1 MTTKPD
7 SELDARNFTPRKRAR
22 EREARL
28 IATLTHSGRGFYLLV
43 AGLLAVIAVGAY
55 AYYRQLSEGL
65 VVTGMRHYV
74 FWGLY
79 MTNFVFFI
87 GISHAGTLISA
98 ILRVTGAGWRTPITR
113 MAEAITVFA
122 LLIGAPMILIDMG
135 RPDRVQN
142 VLLYGRI
149 QSAILWDVISITTY
163 ITGSLL
169 YLYIPMIPDMAIL
182 RDGLPGAARWR
193 KKLYTLL
200 ALNWH
205 GAEAQEHALE
215 KAVSIMAVLI
225 IPIAVSVHTV
235 VSWIFGMTL
244 RPGWH
249 STIFGPYFVVGAIFG
264 GIAALLLAMAFFRR
278 ALHLEEYVTVK
289 HFRYLGI
296 LFLVMDAIY
305 LYFTFAEY
313 LTSGYTSMHPEA
325 EVLGALMTGRYAVTF
340 WGMVLVGFLLPGFML
355 SLPLFIKPAPQAKVG
370 WVTMRLRPALGIG
383 VALLLVAGG
392 LVSAIQPAGVGALI
406 ASVQPTTVAATSAQ
420 AADSTPYLQWAVL
433 FTVPVLFMFF
443 LPEMRAHPIA
453 TTTIA
458 AALVTVAMWL
468 KRYLIIV
475 PTLEN
480 PYIPIPP
487 STPAD
492 WAHYLPSGVE
502 WAITAAAFALFILLY
517 VLFSKVFPIVSLWET
532 REPAH
537 VPAPAHP
544 AAGALAPEMGD

>member
-1 MTTKPD
+1 MQSWTVEPKPD
-7 SELDARNFTPRKRAR
+7 
-22 EREARL
+22 REARL
-28 IATLTHSGRGFYLLV
+28 IAGLTHTGRGFYLLV
-43 AGLLAVIAVGAY
+43 AALLAVIAVGVY
-55 AYYRQLSEGL
+55 AYIRQLTEGL

-74 FWGLY
+74 FWGVY

-135 RPDRVQN
+135 RPDRILN

-149 QSAILWDVISITTY
+149 QSAILWDLISVTTY

-182 RDGLPGAARWR
+182 RDRLPDASRWR
-193 KKLYTLL
+193 KKLYTVLS
-200 ALNWH
+200 LNWH
-205 GAEAQEHALE
+205 GTNEQRHALE

-225 IPIAVSVHTV
+225 IPVAVSVHTV

-264 GIAALLLAMAFFRR
+264 GIAALLLAMTFFRR
-278 ALHLEEYVTVK
+278 ALHLEEYITVK

-296 LFLVMDAIY
+296 LFLVMDVIY

-313 LTSGYTSMHPEA
+313 LTSGYTSVHPDA
-325 EVLGALMTGRYAVTF
+325 EVLDALFTGRYAITF
-340 WGMVLVGFLLPGFML
+340 WGMVLIGFLLPAFML
-355 SLPLFIKPAPQAKVG
+355 ALPSLTKSPQPAKVS
-370 WVTMRLRPALGIG
+370 VALRLRPALG
-383 VALLLVAGG
+383 VAAGLLLIAGG
-392 LVSAIQPAGVGALI
+392 LASAIQPTAASTLVSTAQFTRSVGA
-406 ASVQPTTVAATSAQ
+406 ATQSN
-420 AADSTPYLQWAVL
+420 DGYMYLQWAL
-433 FTVPVLFMFF
+433 LLIVPVLFVTL

-453 TTTIA
+453 TTAVA
-458 AALVTVAMWL
+458 AGLVTVAMWL

-480 PYIPIPP
+480 PFIPIPLT
-487 STPAD
+487 TPAE
-492 WAHYLPSGVE
+492 WAHYAPSGVE
-502 WAITAAAFALFILLY
+502 WAITAAAFAMFTLLY
-517 VLFSKVFPIVSLWET
+517 VLFAKVFPIVSIWET
-532 REPAH
+532 QAELHASPVHTSADS
-537 VPAPAHP
+537 
-544 AAGALAPEMGD
+544 LAIETGE

>member
-1 MTTKPD
+1 MQRLNIETKPD
-7 SELDARNFTPRKRAR
+7 
-22 EREARL
+22 REARL
-28 IATLTHSGRGFYLLV
+28 IGTLTHTGRGFYLLV
-43 AGLLAVIAVGAY
+43 AALLAVIAVGAY
-55 AYYRQLSEGL
+55 AYLRQLSDGL

-74 FWGLY
+74 FWGVY

-135 RPDRVQN
+135 RPDRILN

-169 YLYIPMIPDMAIL
+169 YLFIPMIPDMAIL
-182 RDGLPGAARWR
+182 RDRLPNAARWR
-193 KKLYTLL
+193 KKLYTVLS
-200 ALNWH
+200 LNWH
-205 GAEAQEHALE
+205 GTDEQRHALE

-244 RPGWH
+244 RPGWN

-264 GIAALLLAMAFFRR
+264 GIAALLLAMTFFRK
-278 ALHLEEYVTVK
+278 ALHLEDYITVK

-296 LFLVMDAIY
+296 LFLVMDVIY

-313 LTSGYTSMHPEA
+313 LTSGYTAVNPDA
-325 EVLGALMTGRYAVTF
+325 EVLDALFTGRYAVTF
-340 WGMVLVGFLLPGFML
+340 WGMILIGFVLPAFML
-355 SLPLFIKPAPQAKVG
+355 SLPLLIKLAPQPRVG
-370 WVTMRLRPALGIG
+370 LLVRRLRPAFAMG
-383 VALLLVAGG
+383 VGLLLIAGG
-392 LVSAIQPAGVGALI
+392 LASAL
-406 ASVQPTTVAATSAQ
+406 QPTAASTLVSTAQFTTSISA
-420 AADSTPYLQWAVL
+420 STQTGDGLTYLKWALL
-433 FTVPVLFMFF
+433 FTVPVLFMVF

-453 TTTIA
+453 TTAVA
-458 AALVTVAMWL
+458 AGLVTVAMWL

-480 PYIPIPP
+480 PFIPIPLTTP
-487 STPAD
+487 SE
-492 WAHYLPSGVE
+492 WAHYAPTGVE
-502 WAITAAAFALFILLY
+502 WAITAAAFAMFILLY
-517 VLFSKVFPIVSLWET
+517 VLFAKIFPIVSIWET
-532 REPAH
+532 REELHA
-537 VPAPAHP
+537 PAPAR
-544 AAGALAPEMGD
+544 ATAEALATDVGD